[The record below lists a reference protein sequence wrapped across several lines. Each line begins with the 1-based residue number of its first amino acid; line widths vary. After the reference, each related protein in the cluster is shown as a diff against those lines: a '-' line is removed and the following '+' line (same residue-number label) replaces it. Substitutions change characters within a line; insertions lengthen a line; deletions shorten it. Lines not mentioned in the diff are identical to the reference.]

1 MRERRKNARRSV
13 NVRGLISFD
22 DGRTVEACRL
32 VNLSAGG
39 ALVKV
44 RAPEKLPSEVS
55 LYFDDP
61 DGRLSVESAWCLLV
75 RRGTDE
81 AALRFLYAESTPGLF
96 LAA

>member
-1 MRERRKNARRSV
+1 MRERRRNPRRGV

-44 RAPEKLPSEVS
+44 RSPEKLPSEVS

-61 DGRLSVESAWCLLV
+61 EGKLSVVSAWCLLV
-75 RRGTDE
+75 RHGAAE
-81 AALRFLYAESTPGLF
+81 AALRFIYMESTPGLAI
-96 LAA
+96 AA